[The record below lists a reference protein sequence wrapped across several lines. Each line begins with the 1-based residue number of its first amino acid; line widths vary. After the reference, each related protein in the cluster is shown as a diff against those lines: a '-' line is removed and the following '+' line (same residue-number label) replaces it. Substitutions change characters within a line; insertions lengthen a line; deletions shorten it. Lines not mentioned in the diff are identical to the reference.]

1 MKFDL
6 EILNQY
12 VKDGW
17 VERNDHPSLP
27 ISIYNY
33 SRKTQ
38 YEGKWDDITLKTR
51 GLVLDTEG
59 NVIAKSFDKFFNYEE
74 LVGNKWVDSKIPNE
88 PFEVFEKMDGSLG
101 ILFYYE
107 RELTIKERSD
117 YYYKN
122 GNSEGIVEGSLD
134 RPTFKP
140 DDEAHKWYDD
150 RSVPKKD
157 GKWILATKG
166 SFTSDQAVKGMEILK
181 KYRYEKLIKGFTYL
195 FEIIYPENRIV
206 CDYDFEDLILLA
218 VIDNKDGYELR
229 IHDDNIH
236 LEGIRFRNLYNNLGF
251 KVVKKYDG
259 VRDYSELKSKISQ
272 NSEGFVIKFESGF
285 RMKIKGEEYVRLHK
299 ILTQLTTYDIWE
311 HLKDGKEVMELVE
324 RVPDEFDKWV
334 KSQVSALKYGHFL
347 VSGYCG
353 KTHDYFRYGKYN
365 DVDPEPTK
373 KEFAEHLKKYID
385 PKLHAIMFAMWDGKR
400 DKVDELIWKLNK
412 PKFSKPF
419 WQKEEI

>member
-74 LVGNKWVDSKIPNE
+74 LVGNKWVESKIPNE

-101 ILFYYE
+101 ILFNY
-107 RELTIKERSD
+107 
-117 YYYKN
+117 N
-122 GNSEGIVEGSLD
+122 
-134 RPTFKP
+134 
-140 DDEAHKWYDD
+140 DE
-150 RSVPKKD
+150 
-157 GKWILATKG
+157 WILATKG
-166 SFTSDQAVKGMEILK
+166 SFTSDQAIRGMEILK

-206 CDYDFEDLILLA
+206 CEYDFEDLILLA
-218 VIDNKDGYELR
+218 VVDNKDGYELR

-272 NSEGFVIKFESGF
+272 NAEGFVIKFESGL

-299 ILTQLTTYDIWE
+299 ILTELSTYDIWE
-311 HLKDGKEVMELVE
+311 HLKHGKDVMELVE
-324 RVPDEFDKWV
+324 KVPDEFDKWV
-334 KSQVSALKYGHFL
+334 KEQVRALKYGHFAI
-347 VSGYCG
+347 SGYCG
-353 KTHDYFRYGKYN
+353 KAHDYFRYGKYS
-365 DVDPEPTK
+365 DVDPEPSK
-373 KEFAEHLKKYID
+373 KEFAEHLKKVVD
-385 PKLHAIMFAMWDGKR
+385 PNLHAIMFAMWDGKR
-400 DKVDELIWKLNK
+400 DKADELIWKLIK
-412 PKFSKPF
+412 PKYSKPF
-419 WQKEEI
+419 WQKETE

>member
-74 LVGNKWVDSKIPNE
+74 LVGNKWVESKIPNE

-101 ILFYYE
+101 ILFNYNNE
-107 RELTIKERSD
+107 
-117 YYYKN
+117 
-122 GNSEGIVEGSLD
+122 
-134 RPTFKP
+134 
-140 DDEAHKWYDD
+140 
-150 RSVPKKD
+150 
-157 GKWILATKG
+157 WILATKG
-166 SFTSDQAVKGMEILK
+166 SFTSKQAIRGMEILK

-206 CDYDFEDLILLA
+206 CEYDFEDLILLA
-218 VIDNKDGYELR
+218 VVDNKDGYELR

-259 VRDYSELKSKISQ
+259 VRDYSELKSKILQ
-272 NSEGFVIKFESGF
+272 NAEGFVIKFESGL

-299 ILTQLTTYDIWE
+299 ILTELSTYDIWE
-311 HLKDGKEVMELVE
+311 HLKNCKDVMELVE
-324 RVPDEFDKWV
+324 KVPDEFDKWV
-334 KSQVSALKYGHFL
+334 KEQVRALKYGHFA

-353 KTHDYFRYGKYN
+353 KAHDYFRYGKYS
-365 DVDPEPTK
+365 DVDPEPSK
-373 KEFAEHLKKYID
+373 KEFAEHLKKVVD
-385 PKLHAIMFAMWDGKR
+385 PNLHAIMFAMWDGKT
-400 DKVDELIWKLNK
+400 DKADELIWKLIK
-412 PKFSKPF
+412 PKYSKPF
-419 WQKEEI
+419 WQKETE

>member
-51 GLVLDTEG
+51 GLVLDNEG
-59 NVIAKSFDKFFNYEE
+59 NVVAKPFDKFFNYEE
-74 LVGNKWVDSKIPNE
+74 LVGNKWVESKIPNE

-101 ILFYYE
+101 ILFNYNNE
-107 RELTIKERSD
+107 
-117 YYYKN
+117 
-122 GNSEGIVEGSLD
+122 
-134 RPTFKP
+134 
-140 DDEAHKWYDD
+140 
-150 RSVPKKD
+150 
-157 GKWILATKG
+157 WILATKG
-166 SFTSDQAVKGMEILK
+166 SFTSEQAIRGMEILK

-206 CDYDFEDLILLA
+206 CEYDFEDLILLA
-218 VIDNKDGYELR
+218 VVDNKDGYELR

-259 VRDYSELKSKISQ
+259 IRDYSELKSKILQ
-272 NSEGFVIKFESGF
+272 NAEGFVIKFENGV
-285 RMKIKGEEYVRLHK
+285 RMKIKGEEYVRLHR
-299 ILTQLTTYDIWE
+299 ILTEFSTYDIWE
-311 HLKDGKEVMELVE
+311 HLKDGKDVMELVE
-324 RVPDEFDKWV
+324 KVPDEFDKWV
-334 KSQVSALKYGHFL
+334 KEQVSTLSYGHFS
-347 VSGYCG
+347 VSEYCG
-353 KTHDYFRYGKYN
+353 KAHDYFRYGKYS
-365 DVDPEPTK
+365 DVDPEPSK
-373 KEFAEHLKKYID
+373 KEFAEHLKKVVD
-385 PKLHAIMFAMWDGKR
+385 PNLHAIMFAMWDGKR
-400 DKVDELIWKLNK
+400 DKADELIWKLIK
-412 PKFSKPF
+412 PKYVRPIWVKPNL
-419 WQKEEI
+419 ENS

>member
-74 LVGNKWVDSKIPNE
+74 LVGNKWVESKIPNE

-101 ILFYYE
+101 ILFNYNNE
-107 RELTIKERSD
+107 
-117 YYYKN
+117 
-122 GNSEGIVEGSLD
+122 
-134 RPTFKP
+134 
-140 DDEAHKWYDD
+140 
-150 RSVPKKD
+150 
-157 GKWILATKG
+157 WILATKG
-166 SFTSDQAVKGMEILK
+166 SFTSDQAIRGMEILK

-206 CDYDFEDLILLA
+206 CEYDFEDLILLA
-218 VIDNKDGYELR
+218 VVDNKDGYELR

-236 LEGIRFRNLYNNLGF
+236 LEGMRFRNLYNNLGF

-259 VRDYSELKSKISQ
+259 VRDYSELKSKILQ
-272 NSEGFVIKFESGF
+272 NAEGFVIKFESGL

-299 ILTQLTTYDIWE
+299 ILTGFSTYDIWE
-311 HLKDGKEVMELVE
+311 HLKHGKDVMELVE
-324 RVPDEFDKWV
+324 KVPDEFDKWV
-334 KSQVSALKYGHFL
+334 KEQVRALKYGHFAI
-347 VSGYCG
+347 SGYCG
-353 KTHDYFRYGKYN
+353 KAHDYFRYGKYS
-365 DVDPEPTK
+365 DVDPEPSK
-373 KEFAEHLKKYID
+373 KEFAEHLKKVVD
-385 PKLHAIMFAMWDGKR
+385 PNLHAIMFAMWDGKT
-400 DKVDELIWKLNK
+400 DKADELIWKLIK
-412 PKFSKPF
+412 PKYSKPF
-419 WQKEEI
+419 WQKETE

>member
-74 LVGNKWVDSKIPNE
+74 LIGNKWVESKIPNE

-101 ILFYYE
+101 ILFNY
-107 RELTIKERSD
+107 
-117 YYYKN
+117 N
-122 GNSEGIVEGSLD
+122 
-134 RPTFKP
+134 
-140 DDEAHKWYDD
+140 DE
-150 RSVPKKD
+150 
-157 GKWILATKG
+157 WILATKG
-166 SFTSDQAVKGMEILK
+166 SFTSDQALRGMEILK

-206 CDYDFEDLILLA
+206 CEYDFEDLILLA
-218 VIDNKDGYELR
+218 VVDNKDGYELR

-259 VRDYSELKSKISQ
+259 VRDYSELKSKILQ
-272 NSEGFVIKFESGF
+272 NAEGFVIKFESGL

-299 ILTQLTTYDIWE
+299 ILTELSTYDIWE
-311 HLKDGKEVMELVE
+311 HLKHGKDVMELVE
-324 RVPDEFDKWV
+324 KVPDEFDKWV
-334 KSQVSALKYGHFL
+334 KEQVRALKYGHFAI
-347 VSGYCG
+347 SGYCG
-353 KTHDYFRYGKYN
+353 KAHDYFRYGKYN
-365 DVDPEPTK
+365 DVDPEPSK
-373 KEFAEHLKKYID
+373 KEFAEHLKKVVD
-385 PKLHAIMFAMWDGKR
+385 PNLHAIMFAMWDGKR
-400 DKVDELIWKLNK
+400 DKSDELIWKLIK
-412 PKFSKPF
+412 PKYSKPF
-419 WQKEEI
+419 WQKETE

>member
-74 LVGNKWVDSKIPNE
+74 LVGNKWVESKIPNE

-101 ILFYYE
+101 ILFNYNNE
-107 RELTIKERSD
+107 
-117 YYYKN
+117 
-122 GNSEGIVEGSLD
+122 
-134 RPTFKP
+134 
-140 DDEAHKWYDD
+140 
-150 RSVPKKD
+150 
-157 GKWILATKG
+157 WILATKG
-166 SFTSDQAVKGMEILK
+166 SFTSDQAIRGMEILK

-206 CDYDFEDLILLA
+206 CEYDFEDLILLA
-218 VIDNKDGYELR
+218 VVDNKDGYELR

-236 LEGIRFRNLYNNLGF
+236 LEGMRFRNLYNNLGF

-259 VRDYSELKSKISQ
+259 VRDYSELKSKILQ
-272 NSEGFVIKFESGF
+272 NAEGFVIKFESGL

-299 ILTQLTTYDIWE
+299 ILTELSTYDIWE
-311 HLKDGKEVMELVE
+311 HLKHGEDVMELVE
-324 RVPDEFDKWV
+324 KVPDEFDKWV
-334 KSQVSALKYGHFL
+334 KEQVRALKYGHFAI
-347 VSGYCG
+347 SGYCG
-353 KTHDYFRYGKYN
+353 KAHDYFRYGKYS
-365 DVDPEPTK
+365 DVDPEPSK
-373 KEFAEHLKKYID
+373 KEFAEHLKKVVD
-385 PKLHAIMFAMWDGKR
+385 PNLHAIMFAIWDGKR
-400 DKVDELIWKLNK
+400 DKSDELIWKLIK
-412 PKFSKPF
+412 PKYSKPF
-419 WQKEEI
+419 WQKETE